1 MKKTPYLTYSL
12 RSVYKKHSP
21 SISSLVC
28 FKKSIYSKK
37 KNELTFFSQERK
49 DLLFKLVVILES

>member
-1 MKKTPYLTYSL
+1 MKKTPYLTYPL
-12 RSVYKKHSP
+12 RNAYKNHSP

-37 KNELTFFSQERK
+37 NELTFFSQERK
-49 DLLFKLVVILES
+49 DLFFKLAVILKS